1 VASVNRTSSRLLV
14 GASALVAVLVVAAGC
29 GEPTTTTAP
38 GDDQGAVETTTTP
51 VPPPPASPPTTVPPP
66 PLPVGSEAMVDG
78 VAVMLRATAVVG
90 SINEGLAEGRF
101 LRAEVV
107 LRADDA
113 ADRPYAPMDFALEL
127 PDGATLAPLVYDDR
141 DRLGFGTLG
150 AGQVV
155 EGVMAWDLGDRRG
168 PARVTYT
175 SSPDGPGEGMPRQP
189 GAAVAGREEASW
201 QVDLGAA

>member
-14 GASALVAVLVVAAGC
+14 GASALVTVLVVAAGC
-29 GEPTTTTAP
+29 GQPTTTTAP
-38 GDDQGAVETTTTP
+38 GDDQGGLETTTTLA
-51 VPPPPASPPTTVPPP
+51 PPPPALPPPTVPP

-78 VAVMLRATAVVG
+78 VVVMIRATAVVG
-90 SINEGLAEGRF
+90 SINDGLAEGRF

-107 LRADDA
+107 LRADAA

-127 PDGATLAPLVYDDR
+127 PDGATLAPLVYADR

-175 SSPDGPGEGMPRQP
+175 SSPDGPGDGARRQP
-189 GAAVAGREEASW
+189 GAAIEGREEASW
-201 QVDLGAA
+201 QLDLGAA